1 MTLYEGGINKKDLL
15 FNAAGTDKLNWF
27 SFNKMTSSSWSDIS
41 SEPRNYFTIQG
52 DCHTDD
58 GRCRS
63 FFINRSYDGCASD
76 LGWLAGST
84 SSKWCSWEN
93 SAAHKFNVL
102 YSKLYSSSWCPLTPT
117 GTQLVSFFFYK
128 KTVVTLRNKTGEER
142 ERQTLCDKLDNNF
155 V

>member
-1 MTLYEGGINKKDLL
+1 MTLYEGGISKKDLL

-52 DCHTDD
+52 DCHDDD
-58 GRCRS
+58 GLCRS
-63 FFINRSYDGCASD
+63 FFINRSYDGCPRD
-76 LGWLAGST
+76 FGWLVGST
-84 SSKWCSWEN
+84 SNKWCSWET

-102 YSKLYSSSWCPLTPT
+102 YSKLSTHTNWNTA
-117 GTQLVSFFFYK
+117 GEFFFFYK
-128 KTVVTLRNKTGEER
+128 KTVVNLRNKRGEER
-142 ERQTLCDKLDNNF
+142 GRQTLFDKLGNNF

>member
-58 GRCRS
+58 GLCRS
-63 FFINRSYDGCASD
+63 FFISRSYAGCASD

-102 YSKLYSSSWCPLTPT
+102 YSKLSTNTNWNTV
-117 GTQLVSFFFYK
+117 GEFF
-128 KTVVTLRNKTGEER
+128 L
-142 ERQTLCDKLDNNF
+142 L
-155 V
+155 

>member
-1 MTLYEGGINKKDLL
+1 MTLYEGGISKKDLL
-15 FNAAGTDKLNWF
+15 FNAVGTDKLNWF
-27 SFNKMTSSSWSDIS
+27 SFNRMTSSSWSDIS

-63 FFINRSYDGCASD
+63 FFINRSYAGCGSD
-76 LGWLAGST
+76 LGWLVGST

-102 YSKLYSSSWCPLTPT
+102 YSKLSTYTNWNTA
-117 GTQLVSFFFYK
+117 GEFFSCIK
-128 KTVVTLRNKTGEER
+128 RR
-142 ERQTLCDKLDNNF
+142 
-155 V
+155 